1 MTAKS
6 AQNDGNRGDEAVAGG
21 GLAPAPLRDASAPAR
36 TDRARE
42 AGSGHGR
49 TSSADHVVAKTSG
62 MAARE
67 VRGVHQ
73 MGGGAARAFD
83 AVRERIPGSTSTN
96 TAARGVAVEVGERQ
110 AAVDIDL
117 VVEYGAAIQDLAA
130 SVRRNV
136 ATAVERMTGLEVTEI
151 NIRVDDIH
159 LPDEDQDDD
168 SDDSGPRVR

>member
-1 MTAKS
+1 VSDIRTEAKVP
-6 AQNDGNRGDEAVAGG
+6 G
-21 GLAPAPLRDASAPAR
+21 
-36 TDRARE
+36 ARE
-42 AGSGHGR
+42 AGRGDASGDGGGR
-49 TSSADHVVAKTSG
+49 TQIADGVVAKIAG

-67 VRGVHQ
+67 IGGVHA
-73 MGGGAARAFD
+73 MGGGTARAVGAVRD
-83 AVRERIPGSTSTN
+83 AVTGGGADRGSVS
-96 TAARGVAVEVGERQ
+96 RGVSVEVGESQ